1 MSVNLQEHYFETL
14 RAYLAATTIGPST
27 LRNQG
32 AKHVIK
38 AARAFL
44 ADLDP
49 NRFRGVRDEQ
59 EYLNVLDKITRELKH
74 CLPAHAH
81 HWGAARKSINL
92 FMRERMG
99 FPPDQIDSLRD
110 GFFRQ
115 YGTTLRGL
123 QANHQIDVQ
132 DYLAYVHDV
141 RLADYIHP
149 DPVQQEV
156 LGALQTR
163 NVVFTNA
170 DRNHAQ
176 RVLQALQ
183 IEPYFAAVVDV
194 NAMEPYCKPSPEA
207 FALAMKAAGETE
219 PSRCV
224 MIDDLP
230 HTTRAAKSLGMYA
243 LLYGSGF
250 SDGAADAALS
260 DWRMLPILLNG
271 SAR

>member
-1 MSVNLQEHYFETL
+1 MRYS
-14 RAYLAATTIGPST
+14 TI
-27 LRNQG
+27 
-32 AKHVIK
+32 
-38 AARAFL
+38 FF
-44 ADLDP
+44 DLDDTLYP
-49 NRFRGVRDEQ
+49 ASSGLWPALKERMNR
-59 EYLNVLDKITRELKH
+59 YMI
-74 CLPAHAH
+74 
-81 HWGAARKSINL
+81 
-92 FMRERMG
+92 ERMG
-99 FPPDQIDSLRD
+99 IPAEDVPHLRERY
-110 GFFRQ
+110 FRT

-156 LGALQTR
+156 LGSLQTR
-163 NVVFTNA
+163 NVIFTNA

-207 FALAMKAAGETE
+207 FALAMKAAGETQ

-243 LLYGSGF
+243 LIYGSGF